1 MERSRSQASRRQAAI
16 MGRLE
21 RGPRW
26 LSAGR
31 TRRTAA
37 KKGASVPDGYRRG
50 TERRDCSACRNRRGC
65 MQDGLQRLPFD
76 DHSVGRFEAALSR
89 RLAIS
94 EGCWN
99 RGSPMTG
106 PPNGHSIGGKYVRK
120 RIPVILPIDQD
131 RRLPLV
137 SHGCRGGH
145 TSGLPS
151 KLHRPRGEGG
161 WDPARRRI
169 TSPARGS
176 RKTRPRC
183 RRTSGPGCR
192 SGGAS

>member
-1 MERSRSQASRRQAAI
+1 MVI
-16 MGRLE
+16 GR
-21 RGPRW
+21 PH
-26 LSAGR
+26 
-31 TRRTAA
+31 RRTAA
-37 KKGASVPDGYRRG
+37 KKGASVPDGCRRG
-50 TERRDCSACRNRRGC
+50 TERRDCSACRNRRRC

-106 PPNGHSIGGKYVRK
+106 PPNGQSIGGKNVRK
-120 RIPVILPIDQD
+120 RIPVILPMDQD
-131 RRLPLV
+131 RRLPFV

-151 KLHRPRGEGG
+151 KLHRPRGEGTETAG
-161 WDPARRRI
+161 GPPHSALR
-169 TSPARGS
+169 SPCCQGTRS
-176 RKTRPRC
+176 KWSPIPIKRKD
-183 RRTSGPGCR
+183 
-192 SGGAS
+192 ASCCQPIDRKSVV

>member
-1 MERSRSQASRRQAAI
+1 MVI
-16 MGRLE
+16 GR
-21 RGPRW
+21 PH
-26 LSAGR
+26 
-31 TRRTAA
+31 RRTAA
-37 KKGASVPDGYRRG
+37 KKGASVPDGCRRG

-65 MQDGLQRLPFD
+65 MPGGLQRLPFD
-76 DHSVGRFEAALSR
+76 DHSVGRFKAALSR

-106 PPNGHSIGGKYVRK
+106 PPNGHSIGGKNVRK

-161 WDPARRRI
+161 SRL
-169 TSPARGS
+169 GS
-176 RKTRPRC
+176 AVEQHLENLFEHAKKD
-183 RRTSGPGCR
+183 R
-192 SGGAS
+192 SKAFELKQELDRLGVFKDYEDRFLDLFKKPD